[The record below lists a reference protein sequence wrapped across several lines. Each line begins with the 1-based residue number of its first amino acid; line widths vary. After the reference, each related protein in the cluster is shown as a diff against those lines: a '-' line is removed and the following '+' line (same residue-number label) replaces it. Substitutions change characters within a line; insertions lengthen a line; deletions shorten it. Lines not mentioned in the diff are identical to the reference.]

1 MSPVRAIDITKCWH
15 CILPAIESRRSSKL
29 DRIERNRL
37 LKENRSNPDL
47 EKLAR
52 TQKCK

>member
-1 MSPVRAIDITKCWH
+1 MLVTLFLYIVG
-15 CILPAIESRRSSKL
+15 SRKSSKL
-29 DRIERNRL
+29 ERIERIKL

-52 TQKCK
+52 TQECG